1 MLFRDRADAGE
12 RLAAA
17 LAPWRSQHPVVLA
30 IPRGAVAIGAI
41 VAERLD
47 GDLDVVLTRKLGA
60 PGNEEF
66 AIGAVDETG
75 WTYLAPYADSTGATR
90 DYIEREVQ
98 AQLETMRRRRAQYTP
113 ARPPLDPRG
122 RVAIVVDDGLATGAT
137 MISALHAVRDRE
149 PQRLICAVPV
159 ASPEAID
166 KVRPY
171 ADEVV
176 CLDTSYDFFAIS
188 QCYQRFPQVSD
199 AEVVAILRTSAGRQ
213 PALP

>member
-1 MLFRDRADAGE
+1 MMLFRDRADAGE
-12 RLAAA
+12 RLATA
-17 LAPWRSQHPVVLA
+17 LEQWRGHHPLVLA
-30 IPRGAVAIGAI
+30 IPRGAVAMAAI
-41 VAERLD
+41 VAERLA
-47 GDLDVVLTRKLGA
+47 GDLDVVLTRKIGA

-75 WTYLAPYADSTGATR
+75 WTYLASYADSTGATR
-90 DYIEREVQ
+90 AYIDREVA

-122 RVAIVVDDGLATGAT
+122 RVAIVIDDGLATGAT
-137 MISALHAVRDRE
+137 MITALHAVRAKV
-149 PQRLICAVPV
+149 PQRLVCAVPV
-159 ASPEAID
+159 AAHDAVE

-176 CLDTSYDFFAIS
+176 CLEASYDFFAIS

-199 AEVVAILRTSAGRQ
+199 TEVVEILRASAKK
-213 PALP
+213 